1 MTILYDTAAAL
12 AMTAEDL
19 ADAIDDERPGWPI
32 LAEQARGLLNTLT
45 ARAHGR
51 TIEPEVD
58 AIAAR
63 AAAAPGGYWADLGG
77 CIWIPWSALD
87 DAEPLSTWDHGR
99 YIAVQDNPWQG
110 STEPPG
116 ELWEF
121 LAAARDDV
129 LTLAAEVRR
138 LRTALTAAG
147 PNGQW
152 ACQHCT
158 DAWFGTPPDDGL
170 CPRCHADGQLTAVT
184 PAEPAAKPL

>member
-12 AMTAEDL
+12 AVAAADL

-45 ARAHGR
+45 ARPHGH
-51 TIEPEVD
+51 TIEPGVD

-63 AAAAPGGYWADLGG
+63 AAAAPGGYWADLGDSHLG
-77 CIWIPWSALD
+77 SVVRLD
-87 DAEPLSTWDHGR
+87 DADPCTAWDHGR
-99 YIAVQDNPWQG
+99 YIAVQDNPWHG

-138 LRTALTAAG
+138 LRALAATG
-147 PNGQW
+147 TTGQW
-152 ACQHCT
+152 ACQRCA
-158 DAWFGTPPDDGL
+158 DGYFGSPPDDGL
-170 CPRCHADGQLTAVT
+170 CPQCGGSNQTAPAGYTAT
-184 PAEPAAKPL
+184 PL

>member
-12 AMTAEDL
+12 AVAAADL

-45 ARAHGR
+45 ARAHGHP
-51 TIEPEVD
+51 IEPGVD

-63 AAAAPGGYWADLGG
+63 AAAAPGGYWADLGD
-77 CIWIPWSALD
+77 CIWVPWSALD
-87 DAEPLSTWDHGR
+87 DAEPLTAWDHGR
-99 YIAVQDNPWQG
+99 YIAVQDNPWHG
-110 STEPPG
+110 STAPPG

-138 LRTALTAAG
+138 LRAALAAAG
-147 PNGQW
+147 TTGQW
-152 ACQHCT
+152 ACQWCA
-158 DAWFGTPPDDGL
+158 DGYFGSPPDDGL
-170 CPRCHADGQLTAVT
+170 CPECRASSQTAPAGHAAT
-184 PAEPAAKPL
+184 PL

>member
-12 AMTAEDL
+12 AMAADDL

-45 ARAHGR
+45 ARGHGHA
-51 TIEPEVD
+51 IEPDLD

-63 AAAAPGGYWADLGG
+63 AAAAPGGYWVNMGD
-77 CIWIPWSALD
+77 CIWVPWSALD
-87 DAEPLSTWDHGR
+87 DTEPFTAWDHGR
-99 YIAVQDNPWQG
+99 YLAVQDNPWHG
-110 STEPPG
+110 TTEPPG

-138 LRTALTAAG
+138 LRATLAATG
-147 PNGQW
+147 TTGQW
-152 ACQHCT
+152 ACQRCA

-170 CPRCHADGQLTAVT
+170 CPECRTRGRRTAT
-184 PAEPAAKPL
+184 GALRARQPL